1 MMSVNIAGK
10 NKLLLVITA
19 ILIALALVN
28 YLMVQ
33 LMCLLGTVASLL
45 TLILVITLSRELRL
59 NKLTYILNILVVTS
73 STISTILIYDAL
85 LGGTLIYLVLGI
97 SLLILSLA
105 TLLIICY
112 FIFLHVQGLD
122 TLLRRTTLR
131 GYYIIGIFFLIIGAI
146 LTYILADY
154 DTLIL
159 IRDLIK
165 EFNSNV
171 IDIIFNGRLG
181 LYMMFTSVYSL
192 PLILIGSIASLLT
205 LLRLV
210 REIL

>member
-1 MMSVNIAGK
+1 MGINIASK
-10 NKLLLVITA
+10 NKLLLVITV
-19 ILIALALVN
+19 ILIVLTLAN

-45 TLILVITLSRELRL
+45 TLILIIALNRELRL
-59 NKLTYILNILVVTS
+59 SKLAYILNILVISS

-85 LGGTLIYLVLGI
+85 LGGTLTYLVLGI

-112 FIFLHVQGLD
+112 FVFLHVQGLD

-131 GYYIIGIFFLIIGAI
+131 NYYIIGIFFLIIGAI
-146 LTYILADY
+146 LTYIFADH
-154 DTLIL
+154 DSLIL

-165 EFNSNV
+165 EFNGNV
-171 IDIIFNGRLG
+171 VSIVFNGKLG
-181 LYMMFTSVYSL
+181 LYLMFTSVYSL
-192 PLILIGSIASLLT
+192 PLILMGSIISLLT